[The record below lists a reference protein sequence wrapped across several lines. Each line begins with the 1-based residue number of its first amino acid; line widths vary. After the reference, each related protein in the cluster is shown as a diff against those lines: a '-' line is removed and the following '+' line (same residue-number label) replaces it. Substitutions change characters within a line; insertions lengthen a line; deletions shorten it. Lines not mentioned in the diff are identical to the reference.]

1 MSDYQLRNLSDAPR
15 GMRSQD
21 GTLME
26 NTLVREP
33 LQDRSRRTLERLV
46 ASAARLL
53 EASGPDAVTV
63 TGVTRE
69 ARTSVGAFYA
79 RFSGKEE
86 MVRYLGERWLGEAL
100 EQWRAVASE
109 VESEGVPGLRRGMTT
124 LAALYLSGPA
134 RRLALLHGHDDPN
147 PGRLRRF
154 EDRVA
159 ETLAAGQPE
168 DDQGGELGPSPQTR
182 FLRAVALVAGVR
194 ELGIRAIEGGGA
206 SAGLGPGTLAE
217 IMVGVMPGIP
227 SAVAP
232 DGGESARSV
241 ADEIL
246 RMTQRPPEVSERSEH
261 PVKTEEPDTT
271 AHGSGTGEEE
281 SGEEEGE
288 PDVFDVWG

>member
-1 MSDYQLRNLSDAPR
+1 
-15 GMRSQD
+15 
-21 GTLME
+21 ME

-53 EASGPDAVTV
+53 ELSGPDAVTV

-86 MVRYLGERWLGEAL
+86 MVRYLGERWLGEAM
-100 EQWRAVASE
+100 EQWRVVALG
-109 VESEGVPGLRRGMTT
+109 VESEGVPGLRRGITT
-124 LAALYLSGPA
+124 LASLYLSGPA
-134 RRLALLHGHDDPN
+134 RRLALLHGQDDPT
-147 PGRLRRF
+147 PSRLRRF

-159 ETLAAGQPE
+159 EALAAGHPE
-168 DDQGGELGPSPQTR
+168 ENQGEELDASPQTR

-194 ELGIRAIEGGGA
+194 ELGVRATEGGGA

-217 IMVGVMPGIP
+217 IMVGAMSGLP
-227 SAVAP
+227 SAVAT
-232 DGGESARSV
+232 DESGSDRN
-241 ADEIL
+241 ADEKIL
-246 RMTQRPPEVSERSEH
+246 RTTQRPPEGSEDLEN
-261 PVKTEEPDTT
+261 PMEAE
-271 AHGSGTGEEE
+271 
-281 SGEEEGE
+281 E